1 LLNDIL
7 DLSKI
12 ESGTQTLGAG
22 MVNPVELLLNT
33 EALFANNAMA
43 KGLKLSVQWNG
54 PHGRRY
60 RGDANRLQQMLSN
73 LTNNA
78 IKFTA
83 VGTVRIEA
91 TELSQ
96 VDGSACVEWAV
107 HDSGMGIPMQKMPLL
122 FQPFSQVDDS
132 TTRQYGGTGLGLS
145 IVKSL
150 AQLMGGEVGVESK
163 EGEGARFWIRLRLD
177 VMTDAVDL
185 SELDTGH
192 PTGLMPQGSSQKMSG
207 RVLVVEDNR
216 VNQQVICAMLN
227 QLGFEVIAV
236 DNGQLAVER
245 VMQEAD
251 AISAILMDVQ
261 MPVLDGYEATRQIR
275 DWESTQGRSALPII
289 AVTADAFIEDQAR
302 CRQAGMDHFLPKPI
316 KLSALSEVLHAF
328 QTVQADRSTHP
339 LVSSFLSTH
348 LRLDIQ
354 GHIAQCLVQVQFEL
368 VKISVALTAGF
379 MHVQRSADFNL

>member
-1 LLNDIL
+1 
-7 DLSKI
+7 
-12 ESGTQTLGAG
+12 
-22 MVNPVELLLNT
+22 
-33 EALFANNAMA
+33 
-43 KGLKLSVQWNG
+43 
-54 PHGRRY
+54 
-60 RGDANRLQQMLSN
+60 
-73 LTNNA
+73 
-78 IKFTA
+78 
-83 VGTVRIEA
+83 
-91 TELSQ
+91 
-96 VDGSACVEWAV
+96 
-107 HDSGMGIPMQKMPLL
+107 MGIPIQKMPLL

-192 PTGLMPQGSSQKMSG
+192 RTGLMPQDSSQQMSG

-251 AISAILMDVQ
+251 TISAILI
-261 MPVLDGYEATRQIR
+261 LL
-275 DWESTQGRSALPII
+275 SH
-289 AVTADAFIEDQAR
+289 FI
-302 CRQAGMDHFLPKPI
+302 
-316 KLSALSEVLHAF
+316 
-328 QTVQADRSTHP
+328 T
-339 LVSSFLSTH
+339 
-348 LRLDIQ
+348 
-354 GHIAQCLVQVQFEL
+354 EL
-368 VKISVALTAGF
+368 LKLTA
-379 MHVQRSADFNL
+379 

>member
-1 LLNDIL
+1 
-7 DLSKI
+7 
-12 ESGTQTLGAG
+12 
-22 MVNPVELLLNT
+22 
-33 EALFANNAMA
+33 
-43 KGLKLSVQWNG
+43 
-54 PHGRRY
+54 
-60 RGDANRLQQMLSN
+60 
-73 LTNNA
+73 
-78 IKFTA
+78 
-83 VGTVRIEA
+83 
-91 TELSQ
+91 
-96 VDGSACVEWAV
+96 
-107 HDSGMGIPMQKMPLL
+107 MGIPLQKMPLL
-122 FQPFSQVDDS
+122 FRPFSQVDDS

-150 AQLMGGEVGVESK
+150 AQLMGGEVGVDSK
-163 EGEGARFWIRLRLD
+163 EGEGARFWIRLHLD

-192 PTGLMPQGSSQKMSG
+192 RTGLMPQDSSQQMSG

-275 DWESTQGRSALPII
+275 DWESFQGRSALPII

-302 CRQAGMDHFLPKPI
+302 CRDAGMDHFLPKPI
-316 KLSALSEVLHAF
+316 KLSALSEALCAF
-328 QTVQADRSTHP
+328 QTVQAD
-339 LVSSFLSTH
+339 LST
-348 LRLDIQ
+348 RP
-354 GHIAQCLVQVQFEL
+354 
-368 VKISVALTAGF
+368 
-379 MHVQRSADFNL
+379 